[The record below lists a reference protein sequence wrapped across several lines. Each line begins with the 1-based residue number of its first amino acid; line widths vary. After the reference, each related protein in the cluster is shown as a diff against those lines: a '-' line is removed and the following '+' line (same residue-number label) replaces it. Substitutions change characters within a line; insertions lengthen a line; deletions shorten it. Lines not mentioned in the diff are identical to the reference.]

1 MIFVTGGTGLLGS
14 YLLRDL
20 VARGKQVSALY
31 RSTIP
36 SEAYAK
42 SVNWIQGDILDT
54 VLLEE
59 AMEKAEEVYHCAAI
73 VSFNPAKKYHLLKV
87 NAEGTANVV
96 NAAIK
101 TGIRKLVH
109 VGSVSALGK
118 SKEGAIIT
126 ENDKWNEEDKN
137 NSAYGKSKYFAELE
151 VWRGV
156 SEGLNAII
164 INPSTILGVGNWN
177 DGSAA
182 LFKKAWEE
190 FAWYT
195 DGSAGFVDA
204 ADVASVMIQLMESDI
219 TDEKFIV
226 SAENIPFK
234 TVFTQMAEAFG
245 KKPPHKKASAATI
258 QLLCI
263 LEKWRSLVTKQE
275 PLITKATANTAQ
287 RKTLYDNS
295 KLLSLLPG
303 FQYKLIQ
310 KTIEEYCYQYK
321 NRQ

>member
-20 VARGKQVSALY
+20 VARGKKVSALY

-36 SEAYAK
+36 SDDYAK
-42 SVNWIQGDILDT
+42 SVEWIQGDILDT

-59 AMEKAEEVYHCAAI
+59 AMQNVEQVYHCAAI
-73 VSFNPAKKYHLLKV
+73 VSFNPAKKYDLLKI
-87 NAEGTANVV
+87 NAQGTANVV

-101 TGIRKLVH
+101 TGIKKLVH
-109 VGSVSALGK
+109 VGSVSALGR
-118 SKEGAIIT
+118 
-126 ENDKWNEEDKN
+126 
-137 NSAYGKSKYFAELE
+137 SKYFAELE

-156 SEGLNAII
+156 SEGLNAVI

-204 ADVASVMIQLMESDI
+204 ADVASIMIQIMESDI

-226 SAENIPFK
+226 SAESIPFK
-234 TVFTQMAEAFG
+234 TVFTKMAYAFG
-245 KKPPHKKASAATI
+245 KKPPYKKAKAGMI
-258 QLLCI
+258 QLLC
-263 LEKWRSLVTKQE
+263 LFEKWRCLLTKQE
-275 PLITKATANTAQ
+275 PLITKATAIAAQ
-287 RKTLYDNS
+287 RQTLYDNS
-295 KLLSLLPG
+295 KLLAALPG
-303 FQYKLIQ
+303 FQYKPIQ
-310 KTIEEYCYQYK
+310 QTIDEYCIEYK